1 MSLTIK
7 VLVGLVGG
15 LLAGIAVAASGLPA
29 LETAADWI
37 EPLGRIWVNAI
48 RMTVLPLVG
57 SLLVVGVVGTDIRA
71 VGRIGGRAVLLFVT
85 LITFAAALTA
95 LVTPPL
101 VARLPADPT
110 AAAALREGLAR
121 AGEALAHTPVL
132 TVREWL
138 VSLVPTNPIGAMAE
152 GAMLPFIIFTLLF
165 ALAAARLARERR
177 ELLTEFFRAVSEAML
192 VLISWILELAPI
204 GVFALALNLGA
215 NMGLAAAGAILY
227 YVVIHSGL
235 CILLLAGIYPL
246 AVFGG
251 RLSLKEFSAASLPAQ
266 AVAFSSRSSLAS
278 LPPAVEEAKNR
289 LKLPDAINSFLL
301 PLGFSTFRITAPV
314 PMIVG
319 AYFIAYFYGITLEPI
334 HLATMVVTSILAS
347 FTVPGVPGGGVIAAV
362 PVLMA
367 VGLPVEG
374 IGILLAVDTIPDIFR
389 TTANVT
395 GIMGAAVVLA
405 RGERH
410 EGGGNGGERPGE
422 GGDGGDVSLGEGHG
436 GDGHGRAG
444 YLGEGRGG
452 DGHWREGYERMNP

>member
-1 MSLTIK
+1 MSLTMK
-7 VLVGLVGG
+7 VLAALIGG
-15 LLAGIAVAASGLPA
+15 LLAGLAITAAGIPW
-29 LETAADWI
+29 LETLAAWI

-71 VGRIGGRAVLLFVT
+71 VGRIGGRAVLLFVG
-85 LITFAAALTA
+85 LISVAAVFTA
-95 LVTPPL
+95 VVTPPL
-101 VARLPADPT
+101 VAQLPADPD
-110 AAAALREGLAR
+110 AAAALREGLTR
-121 AGEALAHTPVL
+121 AGDAATQTRVL
-132 TVREWL
+132 SVREWL
-138 VSLVPTNPIGAMAE
+138 VSLVPTNPVGAMAE

-165 ALAAARLARERR
+165 ALAAARLAPRRR
-177 ELLTEFFRAVSEAML
+177 ELLTDFFRAVSEAML
-192 VLISWILELAPI
+192 VLINWILELAPI

-227 YVVIHSGL
+227 YVAIHSGL

-251 RLSLKEFSAASLPAQ
+251 RLSLKEFSAACLPAQ

-319 AYFIAYFYGITLEPI
+319 AYFIAYFYGIALGPMQ
-334 HLATMVVTSILAS
+334 LATMVVTSILAS
-347 FTVPGVPGGGVIAAV
+347 FTVPGVPGGGVIAAL

-367 VGLPVEG
+367 VGLPAEG
-374 IGILLAVDTIPDIFR
+374 IGILLAVDTIPDLFR

-395 GIMGAAVVLA
+395 GNIGVAVVLA
-405 RGERH
+405 RGER
-410 EGGGNGGERPGE
+410 
-422 GGDGGDVSLGEGHG
+422 S
-436 GDGHGRAG
+436 
-444 YLGEGRGG
+444 RGTASRTLEPPQP
-452 DGHWREGYERMNP
+452 DS

>member
-1 MSLTIK
+1 MSLTMK
-7 VLVGLVGG
+7 VLAALAGG
-15 LLAGIAVAASGLPA
+15 LAAGFAVGASGVPA
-29 LETAADWI
+29 LHTAAEWI

-57 SLLVVGVVGTDIRA
+57 SLLVVGVVGTDVRA
-71 VGRIGGRAVLLFVT
+71 VGRIGGRAVLLFVA
-85 LITFAAALTA
+85 LITFAAILTA

-101 VARLPADPT
+101 VARLPANPE
-110 AAAALREGLAR
+110 AAAALQEGLAQ
-121 AGEALAHTPVL
+121 AGAAVSQTRVL
-132 TVREWL
+132 TVKEWL

-165 ALAAARLARERR
+165 ALAAARLAPEGR
-177 ELLTEFFRAVSEAML
+177 ELLTGFFRAVSEAML
-192 VLISWILELAPI
+192 VLINWILALAPV

-215 NMGLAAAGAILY
+215 NMGLAAAGAIVY
-227 YVVIHSGL
+227 YVLIHSGL
-235 CILLLAGIYPL
+235 CIVLLASVYPL

-251 RLSLKEFSAASLPAQ
+251 RLSLKAFSEASLPAQ

-278 LPPAVEEAKNR
+278 LPPAVEEARNR

-319 AYFIAYFYGITLEPI
+319 AYFIAYFYGITLEPL
-334 HLATMVVTSILAS
+334 HLLTMVVTSVLAA
-347 FTVPGVPGGGVIAAV
+347 FTVPGVPGGGVIAAM

-395 GIMGAAVVLA
+395 AVMGAAVVLA
-405 RGERH
+405 RGERD
-410 EGGGNGGERPGE
+410 EKEP
-422 GGDGGDVSLGEGHG
+422 
-436 GDGHGRAG
+436 A
-444 YLGEGRGG
+444 
-452 DGHWREGYERMNP
+452 

>member
-1 MSLTIK
+1 MALSLNAHRANEISMSLTMK
-7 VLVGLVGG
+7 VLAALAGG
-15 LLAGIAVAASGLPA
+15 LAAGFAVGASGVPA
-29 LETAADWI
+29 LHTAAEWI

-57 SLLVVGVVGTDIRA
+57 SLLVVGVVGTDVRA
-71 VGRIGGRAVLLFVT
+71 VGRIGGRAVLLFVA
-85 LITFAAALTA
+85 LITFAAILTA

-101 VARLPADPT
+101 VARLPANPE
-110 AAAALREGLAR
+110 AAAALQEGLAQ
-121 AGEALAHTPVL
+121 AGAAVSQTRVL
-132 TVREWL
+132 TVKEWL

-165 ALAAARLARERR
+165 ALAAARLAPEGR
-177 ELLTEFFRAVSEAML
+177 ELLTGFFRAISEAML
-192 VLISWILELAPI
+192 VLINWILALAPV

-215 NMGLAAAGAILY
+215 NMGLAAAGAIVY
-227 YVVIHSGL
+227 YVLIHSGL
-235 CILLLAGIYPL
+235 CIVLLASVYPL

-251 RLSLKEFSAASLPAQ
+251 RLSLKAFSEASLPAQ

-278 LPPAVEEAKNR
+278 LPPAVEEARNR

-319 AYFIAYFYGITLEPI
+319 AYFIAYFYGITLEPL
-334 HLATMVVTSILAS
+334 HLLTMVVTSVLAA
-347 FTVPGVPGGGVIAAV
+347 FTVPGVPGGGVIAAM

-395 GIMGAAVVLA
+395 AVMGAAVVLA
-405 RGERH
+405 RGERD
-410 EGGGNGGERPGE
+410 EKEP
-422 GGDGGDVSLGEGHG
+422 
-436 GDGHGRAG
+436 A
-444 YLGEGRGG
+444 
-452 DGHWREGYERMNP
+452 

>member
-1 MSLTIK
+1 MSLTMK
-7 VLVGLVGG
+7 VLAALVGG
-15 LLAGIAVAASGLPA
+15 LVAGFAVAASGVPA
-29 LETAADWI
+29 LQTAAEWI

-57 SLLVVGVVGTDIRA
+57 SLLVVGVVGTDVRA
-71 VGRIGGRAVLLFVT
+71 VGRIGGRAVLLFVA
-85 LITFAAALTA
+85 LITFAAILTA

-101 VARLPADPT
+101 VARLPANPE
-110 AAAALREGLAR
+110 AAAALQEGLAQ
-121 AGEALAHTPVL
+121 AGAAVSQTRVL
-132 TVREWL
+132 TVKEWL
-138 VSLVPTNPIGAMAE
+138 VSLVPTNPVGAMAE

-165 ALAAARLARERR
+165 ALAAARLAPEGR
-177 ELLTEFFRAVSEAML
+177 ELLTRFFGAVSEAML
-192 VLISWILELAPI
+192 VLITWILALAPV

-215 NMGLAAAGAILY
+215 NMGLAAAGAIVY
-227 YVVIHSGL
+227 YVLIHSGL
-235 CILLLAGIYPL
+235 CIVLLASVYPL

-251 RLSLKEFSAASLPAQ
+251 GLSLKAFSEASLPAQ

-278 LPPAVEEAKNR
+278 LPPAVEEARNR

-319 AYFIAYFYGITLEPI
+319 AYFIAYFYGITLEPL
-334 HLATMVVTSILAS
+334 HLLTMVVTSVVAA
-347 FTVPGVPGGGVIAAV
+347 FTVPGVPGGGVIAAM

-395 GIMGAAVVLA
+395 GNMGAAVVLA
-405 RGERH
+405 RGER
-410 EGGGNGGERPGE
+410 EENGSSQMGSREERPA
-422 GGDGGDVSLGEGHG
+422 
-436 GDGHGRAG
+436 R
-444 YLGEGRGG
+444 R
-452 DGHWREGYERMNP
+452 

>member
-1 MSLTIK
+1 MALPLNADPANEISMSLTMK
-7 VLVGLVGG
+7 VLAALAGGLV
-15 LLAGIAVAASGLPA
+15 AGFAIAASGVPA
-29 LETAADWI
+29 LQTAAEWI

-57 SLLVVGVVGTDIRA
+57 SLLVVGVVGTDVRA
-71 VGRIGGRAVLLFVT
+71 VGRIGGRAVLLFVA
-85 LITFAAALTA
+85 LITFAAVLTA
-95 LVTPPL
+95 LATPPL
-101 VARLPADPT
+101 VARLPANPE
-110 AAAALREGLAR
+110 AAAALQEGLAQ
-121 AGEALAHTPVL
+121 AGAAVSQTRVL
-132 TVREWL
+132 TVKEWL

-165 ALAAARLARERR
+165 ALAAARLPRERR
-177 ELLTEFFRAVSEAML
+177 ELLTEFFRAVSETML
-192 VLISWILELAPI
+192 VLINWILALAPV

-215 NMGLAAAGAILY
+215 NMGLAAAGAIVY
-227 YVVIHSGL
+227 YVLIHSGL
-235 CILLLAGIYPL
+235 CIVLLASIYPL

-251 RLSLKEFSAASLPAQ
+251 RLSLKEFSGASLPAQ

-278 LPPAVEEAKNR
+278 LPPAVEEARNR
-289 LKLPDAINSFLL
+289 LKLPEAVNSFLL

-319 AYFIAYFYGITLEPI
+319 AYFIAYFYGITLEPL
-334 HLATMVVTSILAS
+334 HLLTMVVTSVLAS
-347 FTVPGVPGGGVIAAV
+347 FTVPGVPGGGVIASM

-405 RGERH
+405 RGEGPQNTGH
-410 EGGGNGGERPGE
+410 ERT
-422 GGDGGDVSLGEGHG
+422 
-436 GDGHGRAG
+436 
-444 YLGEGRGG
+444 
-452 DGHWREGYERMNP
+452 NP

>member
-1 MSLTIK
+1 MSLTMK
-7 VLVGLVGG
+7 VLAALVGG
-15 LLAGIAVAASGLPA
+15 LVAGFAVAASGVPA
-29 LETAADWI
+29 LQTAAEWI

-57 SLLVVGVVGTDIRA
+57 SLLVVGVVGTDVRA
-71 VGRIGGRAVLLFVT
+71 VGRIGGRAVLLFVA
-85 LITFAAALTA
+85 LITFAAILTA

-101 VARLPADPT
+101 VARLPANPE
-110 AAAALREGLAR
+110 AVAALQEGLAQ
-121 AGEALAHTPVL
+121 AGAAVSQTRVL
-132 TVREWL
+132 TVKEWL
-138 VSLVPTNPIGAMAE
+138 VSLVPTNPVGAMAE

-165 ALAAARLARERR
+165 ALAAARLAPEGR
-177 ELLTEFFRAVSEAML
+177 ELLTKFFRAVSEAML
-192 VLISWILELAPI
+192 VLITWILALAPV

-215 NMGLAAAGAILY
+215 NMGLAAAGAIVY
-227 YVVIHSGL
+227 YVLIHSGL
-235 CILLLAGIYPL
+235 CIVLLASVYPL

-251 RLSLKEFSAASLPAQ
+251 RLSLREFSGASLPAQ

-278 LPPAVEEAKNR
+278 LPPAVEEARNR

-319 AYFIAYFYGITLEPI
+319 AYFIAYFYGITLEPL
-334 HLATMVVTSILAS
+334 HLLTMVVTSVLAA
-347 FTVPGVPGGGVIAAV
+347 FTVPGVPGGGVIAAM

-395 GIMGAAVVLA
+395 GVMGAAVVLA
-405 RGERH
+405 RGERD
-410 EGGGNGGERPGE
+410 EKDP
-422 GGDGGDVSLGEGHG
+422 
-436 GDGHGRAG
+436 A
-444 YLGEGRGG
+444 
-452 DGHWREGYERMNP
+452 

>member
-1 MSLTIK
+1 MSLTMK
-7 VLVGLVGG
+7 VLAALIGG
-15 LLAGIAVAASGLPA
+15 LLAGFAIGATGIPA

-57 SLLVVGVVGTDIRA
+57 SLLVVGVVGTDVRA
-71 VGRIGGRAVLLFVT
+71 VGRIGGRAIFLFVA
-85 LITFAAALTA
+85 LIAFSAVLTA

-101 VARLPADPT
+101 VARLPADP
-110 AAAALREGLAR
+110 AASAALRENLAQ
-121 AGEALAHTPVL
+121 AGEAVTQTQVL
-132 TVREWL
+132 TVKEWL
-138 VSLVPTNPIGAMAE
+138 VSLVPTNPVGAMAE

-165 ALAAARLARERR
+165 ALAAARLGKEGRD
-177 ELLTEFFRAVSEAML
+177 LVTSFFRAISEAML
-192 VLISWILELAPI
+192 ILIGWILDLAPI

-235 CILLLAGIYPL
+235 CILLLAGVYPL

-251 RLSLKEFSAASLPAQ
+251 RLSLKEFSGASLPAQ

-289 LKLPDAINSFLL
+289 LKLPEAINSFLL

-319 AYFIAYFYGITLEPI
+319 AYFIAYFYGITLEPL
-334 HLATMVVTSILAS
+334 HLMTMVVTSILAS
-347 FTVPGVPGGGVIAAV
+347 FTVPGVPGGGVIAAL
-362 PVLMA
+362 PVLMS

-395 GIMGAAVVLA
+395 GNMGAAVVLA
-405 RGERH
+405 RGE
-410 EGGGNGGERPGE
+410 G
-422 GGDGGDVSLGEGHG
+422 
-436 GDGHGRAG
+436 AG
-444 YLGEGRGG
+444 SSQPEIP
-452 DGHWREGYERMNP
+452 E

>member
-1 MSLTIK
+1 MSLTLK
-7 VLVGLVGG
+7 VLAALVGG
-15 LLAGIAVAASGLPA
+15 LSAGLAITASGVSWLGT
-29 LETAADWI
+29 LAAWI

-57 SLLVVGVVGTDIRA
+57 SLLVVGVVGTDVRA
-71 VGRIGGRAVLLFVT
+71 VGRIGGRAVLLFVS
-85 LITFAAALTA
+85 LIAVAAILTA

-101 VARLPADPT
+101 VALLPSDPD
-110 AAAALREGLAR
+110 AAATLRQGLAGDGGAAAQTR
-121 AGEALAHTPVL
+121 VL
-132 TVREWL
+132 TVREWM
-138 VSLVPTNPIGAMAE
+138 VSLVPTNPVGAMAE

-165 ALAAARLARERR
+165 ALAAARLAPERKT
-177 ELLTEFFRAVSEAML
+177 LLTDFFRAVSDAML
-192 VLISWILELAPI
+192 VLINWILELAPI

-227 YVVIHSGL
+227 YVAIQSGL
-235 CILLLAGIYPL
+235 CIVLLLAVYPL

-319 AYFIAYFYGITLEPI
+319 ASFIAYFYGITLGPMQM
-334 HLATMVVTSILAS
+334 ATMVVTSVLAS
-347 FTVPGVPGGGVIAAV
+347 FTVPGVPGGGVIAAL

-367 VGLPVEG
+367 VGLPAEG
-374 IGILLAVDTIPDIFR
+374 IGILLAVDTIPDLFR

-395 GIMGAAVVLA
+395 GNIGAAVVLA
-405 RGERH
+405 RGERS
-410 EGGGNGGERPGE
+410 GGR
-422 GGDGGDVSLGEGHG
+422 
-436 GDGHGRAG
+436 
-444 YLGEGRGG
+444 
-452 DGHWREGYERMNP
+452 